1 MDKRQKFKGELR
13 ISRVRVFR
21 LLQEQK
27 YAGLGL
33 PHCNAFTL
41 GESIGLVKCKAL
53 NVF

>member
-21 LLQEQK
+21 LIQEQK

-33 PHCNAFTL
+33 PHCAMHLLWGNQL
-41 GESIGLVKCKAL
+41 D
-53 NVF
+53 